1 MMKDEEFG
9 IVVKNNVPKV
19 SSRFVAEYFGKR
31 HDNVLQDIRNLDCSE
46 EFRLLNFQ
54 ESSYK
59 NEQNKKQPEVLMT
72 RDGFIFLV
80 MGYKG
85 KKAAKIKEAYIRAF
99 NRMEEYI
106 KTRLAIKDTH
116 KEMNEAARIDYLER
130 HPGQLECPSHVYIN
144 ENDVICRVLFGMQA
158 HKYKEKLGIDPKANL
173 RDELTHTQR
182 QLMEILERVNESLIR
197 AGFTRD
203 ERFERLK
210 VVLQKETTRRSLN
223 AGGA

>member
-1 MMKDEEFG
+1 MLKDIEFG
-9 IVVKNNVPKV
+9 IVAKNNVPKV
-19 SSRFVAEYFGKR
+19 SSRRVAVYFGKR
-31 HDNVLQDIRNLDCSE
+31 HDNVLRDIQNLDCSE
-46 EFRLLNFQ
+46 EFRLLNFE

-72 RDGFIFLV
+72 RDGFIFLT
-80 MGYKG
+80 MGYRG
-85 KKAAKIKEAYIRAF
+85 KKAAKIKEAYIQAF

-106 KTRLAIKDTH
+106 KTRIAIKDTH

-144 ENDVICRVLFGMQA
+144 ENNVICKVLFGMPA
-158 HKYKEKLGIDPKANL
+158 HKYREKLGIDPKASL

-197 AGFTRD
+197 AGFTRE
-203 ERFERLK
+203 ERYERLK
-210 VVLQKETTRRSLN
+210 MVLQKEIARRSLN